1 MILSNSCIL
10 NERYT
15 IQSVLGEVGPFDVN
29 YLAWDLKEEKE
40 VVVREY
46 YPVSLAKRAADGM
59 LLEVHDAE
67 LFEYGLGAYSAEGV
81 LLTKIKHDAIAGCQE
96 QFKQNGTVYCVNN
109 FISGAPIGAY
119 LKQQPGGKLTEE
131 DALPIMDKV
140 MQALQ
145 VCHDRKLFHGGVSPK
160 SILITSSGEPMLLG
174 FQGARFKLAR
184 ESNTLD
190 EVIRPGY
197 SAPEQV
203 NYETEEGPWWDIYG
217 CASTLF
223 HMLTGQDLP
232 PAKDAW
238 SSSKIRV
245 ALYRDALLYAD
256 MSDTLAVALS
266 YEESERPASID
277 AFREMLVLTQKKV
290 THQLHEGDGSPQYD
304 VEYEPALPAPQE
316 GVWQNGKD
324 IKTAK
329 VKIETEVI
337 PEPVAQVEEKQLVE
351 EKEFVEREMPNVVP
365 TNPPQLVPST
375 NGQNIQP
382 QEVPAPR
389 GTGREQELEVLLTK
403 MVKGQQ
409 VFVAAIIGIVVVAL
423 LGLIGGVYFGPA
435 LFQQQ
440 PMVQAPPAVEI
451 EPPVSGSGLPAAALA
466 AAVPEGEEEEQ
477 AEDIAVDEPDAPTT
491 ERTNS
496 ELAEAP
502 GTEELPEPTLTREQ
516 DESRSEERASN
527 SASTSNS
534 SSSVAEENTPPVTQP
549 TTPARE
555 PEPEAPS
562 QVADAEE
569 PASENQESESAGIFF
584 TDEELG
590 VSTEAPTEEA
600 GSSVVSQEQASL
612 FNYYRVQGD
621 SLLNQGFNTAALQWY
636 QNALKYNPDDTYI
649 NEQIVMITDSIA
661 REERA
666 VREQDSLQLRLE
678 QVRDQQGI
686 FLLPDTPVA
695 IVNEAGLRQRIKYPI
710 AAINGNVSGRVILR
724 YVVDEQGRIQDINV
738 VKGLGWGTE
747 EVLID
752 LLQKATFTPATFN
765 GENVKAWGT
774 FTAVFRLEN

>member
-109 FISGAPIGAY
+109 FISGAPIGAF
-119 LKQQPGGKLTEE
+119 LKQQPGGKLSEE
-131 DALPIMDKV
+131 EALPIMDKI
-140 MQALQ
+140 MRGLQ
-145 VCHDRKLFHGGVSPK
+145 VCHDRNLFHGGISPK

-184 ESNTLD
+184 ESKTLD

-197 SAPEQV
+197 SAPEQIT
-203 NYETEEGPWWDIYG
+203 YETEEGPWWDIYG
-217 CASTLF
+217 CAATLF

-266 YEESERPASID
+266 YEESERPASIEM
-277 AFREMLVLTQKKV
+277 FREMVLQTQKKV

-304 VEYEPALPAPQE
+304 MEYEPALPAPQE
-316 GVWQNGKD
+316 GVWQNGQD
-324 IKTAK
+324 IKPAK
-329 VKIETEVI
+329 VKIETEVA
-337 PEPVAQVEEKQLVE
+337 PEPVVQVEEKQLVE
-351 EKEFVEREMPNVVP
+351 EKELVESEMPNVVP

-375 NGQNIQP
+375 NGQNVQP
-382 QEVPAPR
+382 QEVPVQR

-440 PMVQAPPAVEI
+440 QLAQVPQQVEP
-451 EPPVSGSGLPAAALA
+451 EPPVVSPGLPAAALA
-466 AAVPEGEEEEQ
+466 AAIPEETAEEEPV
-477 AEDIAVDEPDAPTT
+477 EDVASASESQPAVVENNV
-491 ERTNS
+491 ENS
-496 ELAEAP
+496 NNELAEAP
-502 GTEELPEPTLTREQ
+502 GTEELPAPTL
-516 DESRSEERASN
+516 ERDTPEPPQE
-527 SASTSNS
+527 ASTSNNS
-534 SSSVAEENTPPVTQP
+534 SSASEQSAPPQ
-549 TTPARE
+549 REQE
-555 PEPEAPS
+555 PEPA
-562 QVADAEE
+562 QQIAAADEGTSEDEGNAEE
-569 PASENQESESAGIFF
+569 ETTTGIFF

-590 VSTEAPTEEA
+590 VSTEAPEEA
-600 GSSVVSQEQASL
+600 GGTTKVSEEQSSM

-636 QNALKYNPDDTYI
+636 RNALKYNPEDTYI
-649 NEQIVMITDSIA
+649 NQQIAMITDSIE

-686 FLLPDTPVA
+686 FLLPDTPVS
-695 IVNEAGLRQRIKYPI
+695 IVNEAGLRNRIKYPI

-752 LLQKATFTPATFN
+752 LLEKATFVPATFN
-765 GENVKAWGT
+765 GDNVKAWAT